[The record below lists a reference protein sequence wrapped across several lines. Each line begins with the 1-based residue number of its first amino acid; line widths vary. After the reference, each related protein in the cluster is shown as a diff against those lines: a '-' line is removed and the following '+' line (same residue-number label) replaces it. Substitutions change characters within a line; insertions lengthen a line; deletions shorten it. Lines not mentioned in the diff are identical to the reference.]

1 MAKTPDIFSRIRSRV
16 TKAGI
21 KAKFA
26 TPKFGARL
34 AGLVPAPP
42 TLLQRLGIKGAFVPA
57 GKRPSIRSTIVTPTM
72 MRKAR
77 LESAEGR
84 PLSRVEVTQIHRRR
98 RFIDNYLKR
107 KLRLDPR
114 LDDSSLFPSFWDRDK
129 TFQEQWLADQRRF
142 LRLAEDRTGLHF
154 ELDGNTGEW
163 RKIPVAGASRNVM
176 SDADW
181 KFYTRHYYAN
191 LDLYETIGPELLELP
206 PGEVSPRTIRA
217 ARRPGRANATGR
229 SVGSYQRR
237 RAA

>member
-26 TPKFGARL
+26 TPKFGADL

-42 TLLQRLGIKGAFVPA
+42 TLLQRLGIKGAFVLG

-98 RFIDNYLKR
+98 RFISDYLKR
-107 KLRLDPR
+107 KLRFDPR
-114 LDDSSLFPSFWDRDK
+114 LHAHS
-129 TFQEQWLADQRRF
+129 
-142 LRLAEDRTGLHF
+142 
-154 ELDGNTGEW
+154 
-163 RKIPVAGASRNVM
+163 
-176 SDADW
+176 
-181 KFYTRHYYAN
+181 
-191 LDLYETIGPELLELP
+191 
-206 PGEVSPRTIRA
+206 
-217 ARRPGRANATGR
+217 
-229 SVGSYQRR
+229 
-237 RAA
+237 